1 MGQNDGLAMDRPM
14 DEPKL
19 KMARKKKG
27 GGSGPP
33 PGKVKN
39 PGRVRAKKARC
50 FLALQPTKKT
60 TKKVFLV
67 FSCTITEN
75 VPKNSQNIVVGT

>member
-33 PGKVKN
+33 PRESEK
-39 PGRVRAKKARC
+39 PGEG
-50 FLALQPTKKT
+50 Q
-60 TKKVFLV
+60 
-67 FSCTITEN
+67 
-75 VPKNSQNIVVGT
+75 SQKS